1 MIIAQTEILMPKSG
15 HFIALRERIHHGPSD
30 GETIMP
36 PTNPITLYGFKLS
49 GHSHRA
55 ELMLRLLD
63 LPYRFE
69 AVDLANGAQNGA
81 AFGALNCLRTVP
93 VIDDGGTVIADSV
106 AILVYLAT
114 RYDPARRWLPADP
127 VGQAQVQRW
136 LSVAQNQIAHG
147 PAMARVI
154 QRFKRPYDLK
164 QAQAIAGRL
173 FPVLDAELGDRDY
186 LVGAQPSIADVALY
200 SYTAVAPEGGIDLAP
215 FPAINAWLKRI
226 EALPG
231 FEGMP
236 R

>member
-1 MIIAQTEILMPKSG
+1 MMPMRPAQ
-15 HFIALRERIHHGPSD
+15 
-30 GETIMP
+30 
-36 PTNPITLYGFKLS
+36 PITLYGFRLS

-55 ELMLRLLD
+55 ELMLRFLD

-69 AVDLANGAQNGA
+69 EVDIFNGAQRSD
-81 AFGALNCLRTVP
+81 AFAALNCLRTVP

-106 AILVYLAT
+106 AILVYLAG

-154 QRFKRPYDLK
+154 QRFKRPFDLK

-173 FPVLDAELGDRDY
+173 LPVLDAELAKRDF
-186 LVGAQPSIADVALY
+186 LVGSEPTIADVALY
-200 SYTAVAPEGGIDLAP
+200 SYTSVAPEGGIDLGP
-215 FPAINAWLKRI
+215 YPAIDAWLKRI
-226 EALPG
+226 EALPR

-236 R
+236 Q